1 MMVVT
6 RMSTMTLRMQDNETE
21 NLLLKV
27 TKCLA
32 GLGEVTLVNTEA
44 QVNFGNVDIPWE
56 GKRRGH
62 R

>member
-1 MMVVT
+1 M
-6 RMSTMTLRMQDNETE
+6 RQWMSTMTLRMQDNETE

-32 GLGEVTLVNTEA
+32 GLGEVTLVKTEA
-44 QVNFGNVDIPWE
+44 QVNFGNVDILW
-56 GKRRGH
+56 GRKRRGH